1 MAKSNGGNR
10 KLIFIGVLVAL
21 IGVGVSVL
29 MFRDI
34 PAPQTEKTVQL
45 DNAKFLENK

>member
-1 MAKSNGGNR
+1 MAKSNNR
-10 KLIFIGVLVAL
+10 KVIFIVVLVAL